1 MLTKGQK
8 RGVIGLASS
17 DDPNQRVF
25 RKRILDKSERAVED
39 LTFVFHHADLFPDLK
54 RRIPPVRLQE
64 LIDSYFG
71 AFKIGPTYSDPKTV
85 IKLLDELTVLQRKNA
100 ALTQELGDM
109 IHKVEHF
116 KYMAAHTTELLEMER
131 IKPEECVAKM

>member
-8 RGVIGLASS
+8 SRVIGLASS
-17 DDPNQRVF
+17 NDPNQRVL
-25 RKRILDKSERAVED
+25 RKRVLDKSERAVED
-39 LTFVFHHADLFPDLK
+39 LTFVFRHADLFPDLR

-71 AFKIGPTYSDPKTV
+71 AFKIGPTYSDPKAV
-85 IKLLDELTVLQRKNA
+85 IRLLDELTVLQRKNA

-109 IHKVEHF
+109 IHQVEHF
-116 KYMAAHTTELLEMER
+116 KYLATHTTNLLEMER
-131 IKPEECVAKM
+131 AKPEECVARM